1 MISSFKMLLGDYE
14 GVFKRSNPDGGE
26 EFDDRHLAIHQP
38 QPVSFADSNMLI
50 SLFSPPA
57 EFGLLYT
64 APQSVRK
71 ISEGVS
77 VKVFQP
83 AHSRLAPID
92 HQSAG
97 AGPKDSNR
105 ITSNR

>member
-1 MISSFKMLLGDYE
+1 MLLGDYE

-38 QPVSFADSNMLI
+38 QPVSFADSNTLI

-57 EFGLLYT
+57 GFGLLYT
-64 APQSVRK
+64 APQSVL
-71 ISEGVS
+71 S
-77 VKVFQP
+77 VKVLQP

-97 AGPKDSNR
+97 AGPKDS
-105 ITSNR
+105 S